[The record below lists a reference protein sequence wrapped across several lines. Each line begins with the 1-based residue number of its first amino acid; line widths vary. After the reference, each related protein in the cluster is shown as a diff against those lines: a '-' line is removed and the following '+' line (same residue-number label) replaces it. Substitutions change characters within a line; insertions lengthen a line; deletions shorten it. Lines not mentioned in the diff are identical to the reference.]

1 MKLLRLTVL
10 SKIAILLLLACL
22 ILFVC
27 IYDTPASIS
36 LRAQLFWMIF
46 MCSCGLWD
54 AAMSYPFNLFKGIR
68 NCFTLQPSLRS
79 QFCYFLLVWYCLFEF
94 MSKKL
99 QRFPAP
105 FLDTTCSLP
114 VKSSLQIE
122 NGWSIV
128 TDGFHVAVHLFSN
141 RSQMMSN
148 CIKNKRVACEAQLSV
163 SLVLLPH
170 FHVFCHLLWYRPMA
184 KWNLLVFHDKK
195 SKMLWTLFNSQDLI
209 SNSPYCQPYS
219 SCDVFVENLLLDQLR
234 IPYL

>member
-1 MKLLRLTVL
+1 MQLWVVRCSNVISFKLIWRHMKLLRLTVL

-68 NCFTLQPSLRS
+68 NCFTLQPSLKS
-79 QFCYFLLVWYCLFEF
+79 QFCYFLLVWYYLFEF

-114 VKSSLQIE
+114 VKSSLQIA
-122 NGWSIV
+122 NGWRKC
-128 TDGFHVAVHLFSN
+128 N
-141 RSQMMSN
+141 RWIP
-148 CIKNKRVACEAQLSV
+148 CCCASV
-163 SLVLLPH
+163 
-170 FHVFCHLLWYRPMA
+170 
-184 KWNLLVFHDKK
+184 
-195 SKMLWTLFNSQDLI
+195 Q
-209 SNSPYCQPYS
+209 
-219 SCDVFVENLLLDQLR
+219 
-234 IPYL
+234 